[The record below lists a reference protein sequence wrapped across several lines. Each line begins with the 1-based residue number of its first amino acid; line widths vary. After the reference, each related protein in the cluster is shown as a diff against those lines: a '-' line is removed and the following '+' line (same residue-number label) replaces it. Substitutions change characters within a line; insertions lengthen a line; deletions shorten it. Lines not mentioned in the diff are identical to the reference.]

1 MRKFILSLSAVLFL
15 ISCKM
20 ENPVIAPSGLPFGAP
35 RFDQIKESDYLPA
48 FQKAIEE
55 GKKEIDAIAANPEAP
70 TFENTVAA
78 MEYAGDAFSRAANI
92 FYNLMEANTS
102 DTMQEIAEQLAPL
115 TTDYELY
122 ISLNEPLFRRIKA
135 VWDTKDSA
143 GLSEEQMRLLE
154 KTYKGFVRNGANLS
168 PEDKKT
174 YGELSEKLSLASL
187 KFSKNS
193 LAAKN
198 AYKLQLT
205 SEEELAGL
213 PGFVRDA
220 ASQTAREAGMEGW
233 VIDLN
238 YPNYKAFMQYST
250 RRDLREKLYR
260 AYNSKAVGGEWD
272 NDGTI
277 HEILALR
284 QELAQLLGY
293 SNVAAYALENRM
305 AKNPETVDA
314 FLDKLMKPSLPVA
327 RKEVADIERFA
338 RQNGFEGQ
346 KLMPWDF
353 TFWTEKYKAARYDLS
368 DEMLKPYFQLDSCI
382 RAVFSLAGKLY
393 GLQFTQRT
401 DIPVYHSD
409 VRVYDVTDESGKHV
423 ALFYADFFP
432 RESKRGGAWMT
443 SFRDQYRTPE
453 GEDVRPLIS
462 IVTNFTKPTDD
473 NPSLITHD
481 ELTTLLHEFGHSL
494 HGMLS
499 EGSYPSLSGTSVARD
514 FVELPSQIM
523 ENWAYES
530 EFLNTFARHYQTGE
544 TLPAELMD
552 KIKAAQNYMAAYG
565 QVRQLHFGILDM
577 AWHNRSDVPAEH
589 CEAFEQQVLSPT
601 AVLPHIDGTAF
612 STAFSHIFSGG
623 YAAGYYSYKWAE
635 VLEADAFSL
644 FQEKGIFS
652 REAGDAFRKNILSK
666 GGSRDE
672 ALMYRDFRGH
682 DPAPEALLRKLGII
696 R

>member
-1 MRKFILSLSAVLFL
+1 MRKFVLTLSAALFL
-15 ISCKM
+15 ISCNM
-20 ENPVIAPSGLPFGAP
+20 ENPVIAPSDLPFGAP

-55 GKKEIDAIAANPEAP
+55 GKKEIDAIASNPDAP
-70 TFENTVAA
+70 TFENTVSA
-78 MEYAGDAFSRAANI
+78 MEYACQAFSRAANI

-115 TTDYELY
+115 TNDYELY
-122 ISLNEPLFRRIKA
+122 ISLNEPLFERIKA
-135 VWDTKDSA
+135 VWESKDSA

-168 PEDKKT
+168 AEDKKT

-187 KFSKNS
+187 KFGKNS

-205 SEEELAGL
+205 TEEDLAGL
-213 PGFVRDA
+213 PDFVRDA
-220 ASQTAREAGMEGW
+220 AALTAKDAGMEGW

-238 YPNYKAFMQYST
+238 YPSYKAFMQYST
-250 RRDLREKLYR
+250 RRDLREKLYK
-260 AYNSKAVGGEWD
+260 AYNSKALGGEWD

-277 HEILALR
+277 HEILSLR
-284 QELAQLLGY
+284 QELARLLGY
-293 SNVAAYALENRM
+293 SNFAAYALENRM
-305 AKNPETVDA
+305 AKTPETVDA

-327 RKEVADIERFA
+327 RKEVAEIERYA
-338 RQNGFEGQ
+338 KQNGFEGQ

-382 RAVFSLAGKLY
+382 KAVFGLAGKLY
-393 GLQFTQRT
+393 GLQFNPRT
-401 DIPVYHSD
+401 DIPVYHPD
-409 VRVYDVTDESGKHV
+409 VRVYDVTDENGKHV

-432 RESKRGGAWMT
+432 RDSKRGGAWMT
-443 SFRDQYRTPE
+443 SFRDQYKTPE

-462 IVTNFTKPTDD
+462 IVTNFTKPTADK
-473 NPSLITHD
+473 PSLITHD

-499 EGSYPSLSGTSVARD
+499 EGTYPSLSGTSVARD

-544 TLPAELMD
+544 TIPVELMD
-552 KIKAAQNYMAAYG
+552 KIKAAQNYMAAYS

-577 AWHNRSDVPAEH
+577 AWHNRDDAPAEQ
-589 CEAFEQQVLSPT
+589 CEAFEQKVLSST
-601 AVLPHIDGTAF
+601 AVLLHIDGTAF
-612 STAFSHIFSGG
+612 SPTFTHIFSGG

-652 REAGDAFRKNILSK
+652 REAADAFRTNILSK